1 MKKVDDFLLEKG
13 QFESAHD
20 FKERVSEEFQKNY
33 ISDFSAEIRRLKS
46 ATEKAKS
53 ALEDCLK

>member
-1 MKKVDDFLLEKG
+1 MC
-13 QFESAHD
+13 